1 MWSCLLAAALLAAP
15 SVPSTTEIA
24 QVTAEAQ
31 TGTLLFS
38 RGDCLAVRVYSQ
50 SAYTHVAIVVKEG
63 NDSWAY
69 DAMPG
74 PGVRRTPLAQYLYEL
89 TPGEVEI
96 FQPLRSIE
104 GAPAVLMQ
112 RYLESQLGRP
122 YQVRQHLTGC
132 ACAGVHCSEYV
143 TEALMAAELMTAR
156 QPARVTPGSLLEGV
170 VEGRVYA
177 LDRVCELTAAP
188 VDVPEEE
195 GWCGRQSRRTTACC
209 EAVCDQLSRW
219 FLCRSK

>member
-1 MWSCLLAAALLAAP
+1 MWSLLLAASLLATP
-15 SVPSTTEIA
+15 SLASTTEIA
-24 QVTAEAQ
+24 QVTAVAE

-38 RGDCLAVRVYSQ
+38 QGDCLAVRVYSQ
-50 SAYTHVAIVVKEG
+50 SSYTHVAIVVKQADEC
-63 NDSWAY
+63 WVY

-89 TPGEVEI
+89 TPGKVEV
-96 FQPLRSIE
+96 FQPQRPIE
-104 GAPAVLMQ
+104 GPSAVLMQ

-132 ACAGVHCSEYV
+132 ACVGVHCSEYV
-143 TEALMAAELMTAR
+143 TEALMAAEQITAR

-177 LDRVCELTAAP
+177 LDRACELTTAP
-188 VDVPEEE
+188 AEVPEDE
-195 GWCGRQSRRTTACC
+195 GWCGRQCRRSTACC